1 MQMKM
6 IEVECHISI
15 KKNGETFLAPTK
27 TELLN
32 EIIQNGSLRSAAK
45 KLKISY
51 QHAWT
56 MIDEM
61 NRIAP
66 EPLVIKQRG
75 GANGGGAEISI
86 YGTKMLKEYKLIEV
100 QVQKVIN
107 QINVEINL

>member
-1 MQMKM
+1 M
-6 IEVECHISI
+6 
-15 KKNGETFLAPTK
+15 
-27 TELLN
+27 
-32 EIIQNGSLRSAAK
+32 QNGSLSGAAK

-61 NRIAP
+61 NRTAP

-75 GANGGGAEISI
+75 GANGGGAEISG
-86 YGTKMLKEYKLIEV
+86 YGVKILRDYILIEAEVKKLIS
-100 QVQKVIN
+100 

>member
-1 MQMKM
+1 M
-6 IEVECHISI
+6 IDVDCHISI
-15 KKNGETFLAPTK
+15 NKDGVSFLDHYK
-27 TELLN
+27 TGLLN
-32 EIIQNGSLRSAAK
+32 EISQNGSLNAAAK

-75 GANGGGAEISI
+75 GANGGGAEISA
-86 YGTKMLKEYKLIEV
+86 YGIRILHEFRQIEARVKKLV
-100 QVQKVIN
+100 N

>member
-1 MQMKM
+1 M

-15 KKNGETFLAPTK
+15 NKNGNCFLNLTK
-27 TELLN
+27 IELLH
-32 EIIQNGSLRSAAK
+32 EIMQSGSLSGAAK

-61 NRIAP
+61 NRDAP
-66 EPLVIKQRG
+66 SPIVIKQRG
-75 GANGGGAEISI
+75 GVNGGGAEISS
-86 YGTKMLKEYKLIEV
+86 YGERILREYRQIEAEVNKLV
-100 QVQKVIN
+100 S